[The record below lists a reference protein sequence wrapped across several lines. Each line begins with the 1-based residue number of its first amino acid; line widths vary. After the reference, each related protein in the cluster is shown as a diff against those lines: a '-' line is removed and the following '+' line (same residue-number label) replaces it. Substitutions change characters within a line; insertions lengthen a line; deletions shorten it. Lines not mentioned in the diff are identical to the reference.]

1 MKGRGGD
8 RLTIA
13 AFAVVVVIAGLNFVA
28 VRFSNRELPPFEG
41 AALRFAAAAV
51 LFAAYA
57 GARGL
62 AYPRGRA
69 LAGALLFGVL
79 GFFSAYALVYW
90 GLLSAPAAMGAV
102 SLALVPLA
110 TALLAVAHRLERLR
124 ARALIGGALAAVGI
138 VVLLREQLSATV
150 PFGSLAALIAGAL
163 CAAESG
169 VVVKYFPRSH
179 PAVTNAVA
187 MGAGTALLAALSRI
201 AGEMWVVPSQTTT
214 LIAFGYL
221 VASTIA
227 LFVLI
232 LYILGRWTASAASL
246 QFPLAPLVTVVAG
259 SILAGEGVTL
269 AFVAGAAIVAI
280 GVLIA
285 SEVGL
290 PGVPATR
297 RARLA

>member
-1 MKGRGGD
+1 MSGRRD

-13 AFAVVVVIAGLNFVA
+13 AFAAVVVIAGLNFVA

-41 AALRFAAAAV
+41 AALRFAAAAL

-57 GARGL
+57 WARHL

-79 GFFSAYALVYW
+79 GFFAAYALVYW
-90 GLLSAPAAMGAV
+90 GLVSAPAAMAAV

-124 ARALIGGALAAVGI
+124 ARTLIGGALAALGI
-138 VVLLREQLSATV
+138 FVLLREQLSATV
-150 PFGSLAALIAGAL
+150 PLGSLAAMIAGAL

-187 MGAGTALLAALSRI
+187 MGAATALLAALSRI
-201 AGEMWVVPSQTTT
+201 SGEAWIVPTQPTT

-221 VASTIA
+221 VASTIV
-227 LFVLI
+227 LFVFI

-246 QFPLAPLVTVVAG
+246 QFPLAPVVTVVAG
-259 SILAGEGVTL
+259 SVLAGEGVTL
-269 AFVAGAAIVAI
+269 AFGVGAAIVAV
-280 GVLIA
+280 GVLVA
-285 SEVGL
+285 SGVTL
-290 PGVPATR
+290 PGIPATS

>member
-187 MGAGTALLAALSRI
+187 MGAGTALLAALSGI
-201 AGEMWVVPSQTTT
+201 AGETWVVPSQTTT

>member
-1 MKGRGGD
+1 MSGRRD

-13 AFAVVVVIAGLNFVA
+13 AFAAVVVIAGLNFVA

-41 AALRFAAAAV
+41 AALRFGAAAL

-57 GARGL
+57 RVRHL

-79 GFFSAYALVYW
+79 GFFAAYALVYW
-90 GLLSAPAAMGAV
+90 GLVSAPAAMAAV

-124 ARALIGGALAAVGI
+124 ARALIGGALAALGI
-138 VVLLREQLSATV
+138 FVLLREQLSATV
-150 PFGSLAALIAGAL
+150 PLGSLAAMIAGAL

-187 MGAGTALLAALSRI
+187 MGAATALLAALSRI
-201 AGEMWVVPSQTTT
+201 SGEAWIVPTQPTT

-221 VASTIA
+221 VASTII
-227 LFVLI
+227 LFVFI

-246 QFPLAPLVTVVAG
+246 QFPLAPVVTVVAG

-269 AFVAGAAIVAI
+269 AFVAGALIVAI

-285 SEVGL
+285 SEVSL
-290 PGVPATR
+290 PGVAAAG